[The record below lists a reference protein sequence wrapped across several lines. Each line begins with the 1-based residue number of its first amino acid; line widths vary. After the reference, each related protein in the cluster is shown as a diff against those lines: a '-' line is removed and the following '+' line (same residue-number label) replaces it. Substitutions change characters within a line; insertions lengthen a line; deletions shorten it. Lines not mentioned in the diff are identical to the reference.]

1 MQINQNKKQKIEISE
16 HLLIKYS
23 NLSLIQKLLVM
34 AKYFD
39 ELELA
44 KDIDN
49 YIEMEKTYKKIGDQL
64 LEAGFK
70 IPSSEDV
77 VSFFKNKILDIYNND
92 CYFQSGFITWLNNCC

>member
-92 CYFQSGFITWLNNCC
+92 CYFQSGFITWLK

>member
-1 MQINQNKKQKIEISE
+1 MKTELMQKIEIPQK
-16 HLLIKYS
+16 LLIQYS
-23 NLSLIQKLLVM
+23 NLPLVEKLLVM

-39 ELELA
+39 ELDLT

-49 YIEMEKTYKKIGDQL
+49 YINMEKTYKKMGDQL

-70 IPSSEDV
+70 IPSSGDV

>member
-34 AKYFD
+34 ARYFD

-92 CYFQSGFITWLNNCC
+92 CYFQSGFITWLK

>member
-1 MQINQNKKQKIEISE
+1 MKIEISQK
-16 HLLIKYS
+16 LLTKYS
-23 NLSLIQKLLVM
+23 NLPLVEKLLVM

-39 ELELA
+39 ELDLA

-49 YIEMEKTYKKIGDQL
+49 YINMEKTYKKMGDQL

-70 IPSSEDV
+70 IPSSGDV

-92 CYFQSGFITWLNNCC
+92 CRPQSGFITWLNNRC